1 MGKKVWMVD
10 WIDVLLACVFRCVR
24 GGYWRHLYIIWYRGR
39 ESIEGIFWKL
49 GVVLCFAD
57 YKTTRLQA
65 GFRHARCLVVLAKQ
79 SEASMIP
86 LIRNSGKATASE
98 IS

>member
-1 MGKKVWMVD
+1 MEIGRD
-10 WIDVLLACVFRCVR
+10 
-24 GGYWRHLYIIWYRGR
+24 GR
-39 ESIEGIFWKL
+39 ESIEGIFWEL

-65 GFRHARCLVVLAKQ
+65 GLCHTRCLVVLAKQ

-98 IS
+98 IA